1 MLEMHYS
8 ERNELIKSDFA
19 SSSGD
24 IGGAFYELAK
34 ALLIFM
40 IIPLSIYALISGVIN
55 QAIASGTMDPE
66 TIADINEILS
76 TAWDYVRKFIRYSIP
91 MLFLAIPIGFYPA
104 GNYAKIPFRIVAAL
118 YLAVLLIMFTN
129 GGDLLVSLYN
139 VIDTEQ
145 LIVDSVSV
153 NINIAP
159 VIYMMIV
166 ICIAKAFLS
175 FAEFAGSREKYLE
188 DLTEKQQKAAEKKA
202 EKIQNEG

>member
-1 MLEMHYS
+1 MPRFYYS
-8 ERNELIKSDFA
+8 KRNELIKDDFA
-19 SSSGD
+19 FSAGD

-40 IIPLSIYALISGVIN
+40 IVPLSLYALISGVAN

-66 TIADINEILS
+66 AIADLNEVMS
-76 TAWDYVRKFIRYSIP
+76 TLWDYVRRFIRYSIP
-91 MLFLAIPIGFYPA
+91 MLFLAIPVGFYSA
-104 GNYAKIPFRIVAAL
+104 GSYAKIPFRILAAL

-129 GGDLLVSLYN
+129 GGDIFVSLYN
-139 VIDTEQ
+139 VINTEQ
-145 LIVDSVSV
+145 LIVNSVSV

-159 VIYMMIV
+159 IIYMMVI

-188 DLTEKQQKAAEKKA
+188 DYTEKQQKAAEKKA
-202 EKIQNEG
+202 KKLQNEG